1 RLAGNHLARPRHPSS
16 LRTIC
21 DLRPVQNCDVRTGAA
36 DVSDWHGPDADWSRR
51 LLCSRAALAFIR
63 VGPLRARARIP
74 TGSNRPARE
83 SEHRMIRRMRQNGA
97 AVQMTAYYLKKV
109 EDLRMHELLTCLL
122 RDETGVAGVEY
133 GILIAAVVAALIVA
147 TSSVGGQ
154 IVANAFSLLSSMVRI
169 ACTSSC
175 GNG

>member
-1 RLAGNHLARPRHPSS
+1 MFGRELPTCQIGTDRTPIGRVAFFVRGPLWPSS
-16 LRTIC
+16 AW
-21 DLRPVQNCDVRTGAA
+21 DLCG
-36 DVSDWHGPDADWSRR
+36 
-51 LLCSRAALAFIR
+51 
-63 VGPLRARARIP
+63 RARIP
-74 TGSNRPARE
+74 TGGNRPARE
-83 SEHRMIRRMRQNGA
+83 SEHRMIRRMRQNGV

-147 TSSVGGQ
+147 ASSVGGQ
-154 IVANAFSLLSSMVRI
+154 IVANAFSLLSDTVGI